1 MTATLSALVVLHS
14 ISQEVRS
21 ISAIRAARFAIGWS
35 QAELATASGVSEVS
49 IARME
54 SGALSP
60 RLSTISKVQTALED
74 AGVFITHNHPP
85 GGFSLALTPDA
96 VATSRRRYDTP
107 RTTSAEAGQEQDTKT
122 TTDLP
127 SKAKQ
132 EHKSNPPST
141 RS

>member
-1 MTATLSALVVLHS
+1 MPS
-14 ISQEVRS
+14 ISQEARS

-54 SGALSP
+54 SGAISP

-74 AGVFITHNHPP
+74 AGVFITHNQPP

-107 RTTSAEAGQEQDTKT
+107 RTTGAEAGLEQDDKST
-122 TTDLP
+122 TALP
-127 SKAKQ
+127 SKAGQ